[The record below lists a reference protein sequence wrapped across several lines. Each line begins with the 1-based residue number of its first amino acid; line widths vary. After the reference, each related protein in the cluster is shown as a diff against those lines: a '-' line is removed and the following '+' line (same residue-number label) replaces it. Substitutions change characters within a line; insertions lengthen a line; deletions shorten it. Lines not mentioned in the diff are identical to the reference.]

1 MLPGEVTGQVE
12 GFIAT
17 LERVAPG
24 QVAAVYAVGA
34 IALDDFSDRL
44 SNIDLVVVAD
54 PRLTPAQTGRLA
66 RAEHGLKRVGRRAAI
81 WYTSW
86 EEVADDPGVPAGAT
100 EGSDSSPPT
109 PSPQAAAAPA
119 GPSPQA
125 TAAAA
130 GPPPQATAAPP
141 RSSSL
146 ATPLTRAVLRND
158 AVALTGPDWPVVGYD
173 GEGFRAWC
181 RDRVR
186 TMAAGSNGLLVMRR
200 AVTPLVLE
208 AARLAQGAVTGRLM
222 SRTEA
227 GESVGPLVSTRYR
240 RILTDAVGFRAGART
255 SMYWGPFERK
265 YDALILL
272 RDLARLAQDS

>member
-100 EGSDSSPPT
+100 EGSDSSPRLLRPKPPRLLPGLRPQPLRRRPGPRPKPSRLLPCPRRSPP
-109 PSPQAAAAPA
+109 PSP
-119 GPSPQA
+119 GPCCA
-125 TAAAA
+125 TT
-130 GPPPQATAAPP
+130 Q
-141 RSSSL
+141 
-146 ATPLTRAVLRND
+146 
-158 AVALTGPDWPVVGYD
+158 WP
-173 GEGFRAWC
+173 
-181 RDRVR
+181 
-186 TMAAGSNGLLVMRR
+186 
-200 AVTPLVLE
+200 
-208 AARLAQGAVTGRLM
+208 
-222 SRTEA
+222 
-227 GESVGPLVSTRYR
+227 
-240 RILTDAVGFRAGART
+240 
-255 SMYWGPFERK
+255 
-265 YDALILL
+265 
-272 RDLARLAQDS
+272 

>member
-109 PSPQAAAAPA
+109 PSPQAAGGSCRAFAPSHCGCGRALAPSHRGSSPVLVARHPPHPGRAA
-119 GPSPQA
+119 QR
-125 TAAAA
+125 
-130 GPPPQATAAPP
+130 
-141 RSSSL
+141 RS
-146 ATPLTRAVLRND
+146 
-158 AVALTGPDWPVVGYD
+158 GPD
-173 GEGFRAWC
+173 R
-181 RDRVR
+181 
-186 TMAAGSNGLLVMRR
+186 
-200 AVTPLVLE
+200 
-208 AARLAQGAVTGRLM
+208 ARLAGR
-222 SRTEA
+222 
-227 GESVGPLVSTRYR
+227 GVR
-240 RILTDAVGFRAGART
+240 R
-255 SMYWGPFERK
+255 
-265 YDALILL
+265 
-272 RDLARLAQDS
+272 